1 MQNLAT
7 TPTIRNEEGTML
19 IHGRK
24 HMDSAYFSAFSALAG
39 AMVGGI
45 TTIITSWTTQRAQF
59 RSARIAEERA
69 RRDELY
75 GKFLDETARLYSHA
89 MKEDTINH
97 ENLVG
102 IFALRGRI
110 LLQSSTAVA
119 KTADAII
126 KRLVTL
132 YMTPNRSD
140 ADLWQDIEGSSD
152 DLMVAFAQECRRDIS
167 GLN

>member
-1 MQNLAT
+1 
-7 TPTIRNEEGTML
+7 
-19 IHGRK
+19 
-24 HMDSAYFSAFSALAG
+24 MDSASLSAFSALAG
-39 AMVGGI
+39 AMVGGV
-45 TTIITSWTTQRAQF
+45 TTIITSWTTQRAQS

-110 LLQSSTAVA
+110 LLQSSAPVA

-126 KRLVTL
+126 KRLVAV

-140 ADLWQDIEGSSD
+140 ADLWQDIENSSD
-152 DLMVAFAQECRRDIS
+152 DLMVAFAQECRRELS
-167 GLN
+167 ALN